1 MEISCKLMK
10 FWKVYLNLICVTI
23 NMHSICNNTCLHK
36 DYTHQP
42 SNHCLNHHKSTPRC
56 QWSAQLWLI
65 IVWSQ
70 TITIVVPCNN
80 SFIGNSCVAMKMSN
94 SINIIVSF
102 FCVCNFHF
110 FFNLA
115 IICCRI
121 LLWSFENFHRSWITW
136 HCVATCNSNWKW
148 KRKKVK
154 RKKRKRKKDL
164 RRMKRKG
171 E

>member
-1 MEISCKLMK
+1 
-10 FWKVYLNLICVTI
+10 
-23 NMHSICNNTCLHK
+23 
-36 DYTHQP
+36 
-42 SNHCLNHHKSTPRC
+42 
-56 QWSAQLWLI
+56 
-65 IVWSQ
+65 
-70 TITIVVPCNN
+70 
-80 SFIGNSCVAMKMSN
+80 
-94 SINIIVSF
+94 
-102 FCVCNFHF
+102 
-110 FFNLA
+110 LA